1 MPNYKVD
8 PNDSTK
14 QVPGSLPD
22 NAYDRAINP
31 VSCSFSKS
39 PHSVIIGNLNAN
51 VGFLFKSSESFSAVS
66 SLDTVRKTTV
76 TGSDQYVMF
85 GKPAA
90 GTVLNIHPT
99 AFSGSMGDENSITFV
114 YKGGLDGQGRP

>member
-39 PHSVIIGNLNAN
+39 PQS
-51 VGFLFKSSESFSAVS
+51 
-66 SLDTVRKTTV
+66 
-76 TGSDQYVMF
+76 
-85 GKPAA
+85 
-90 GTVLNIHPT
+90 
-99 AFSGSMGDENSITFV
+99 
-114 YKGGLDGQGRP
+114 